1 MSKPKHT
8 EDKVGLVL
16 SAFIPIFMIVLWV
29 FLCFLGQNVHG
40 G

>member
-8 EDKVGLVL
+8 EDKVGLFL
-16 SAFIPIFMIVLWV
+16 TASIPIFMIVLWV
-29 FLCFLGQNVHG
+29 FLCFLGLDVHG